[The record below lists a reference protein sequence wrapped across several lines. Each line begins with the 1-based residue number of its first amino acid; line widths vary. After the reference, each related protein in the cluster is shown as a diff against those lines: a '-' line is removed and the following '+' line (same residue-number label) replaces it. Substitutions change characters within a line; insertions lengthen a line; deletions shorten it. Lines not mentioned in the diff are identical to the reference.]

1 MQSPLLFDRPA
12 LLLLWPLL
20 IALFWAIGRRSYAG
34 LHPATGR
41 LALGTRALV
50 AGLLVLALAGAHLV
64 KRSDTLT
71 TIFVVDA
78 SRSIRDGQFQD
89 AKGYINKALEGK
101 RAADGAGVVV
111 FGRSAFL
118 ENGPSTA
125 LTNVDGL
132 RRAVAGDATALKDAL
147 RTAQSAFTPGSGRKI
162 VILSDGNENLG
173 AAEDEITSLR
183 ASGVRVDVAPT
194 ALGNGGANQPEAL
207 VEGVNLPAQARVDA
221 PFPVRVVTVSTVAQ
235 SATLTLLRDKVP
247 IGKQQ
252 VQLKAGKSAFTFSET
267 MKQPGLHK
275 YEALLE
281 PTQDTVAENNRA
293 EGDVTVQGRPRVLY
307 VTDVDVP
314 IYGALRQAM
323 AAQGID
329 LQIQTPGNIPGDVQA
344 LASYDSVV
352 LSNVPAVELGPQQQQ
367 ALASASKEFGV
378 GLGMVG
384 GENSFAA
391 GGYQGTPIEDALPVS
406 MDVKDKKRFPSI
418 AVALVIEDLEEP
430 TNVNMSIEAA
440 KSIVDLLQPIDQ
452 IGVLDC
458 NNVWRIPM
466 QHVTNRAALKSAMQ
480 GLTDMNDP
488 PDYDPY
494 LLTAGQELQKI
505 PAQIKHIIFLGD
517 GDAENPSMAN
527 LQTVR
532 SMGISISTVATGA
545 DAEGIKQL
553 AQMASLG
560 GGKAYVAEKAEDLPR
575 LLQRDQQS
583 FSKLRIIEKPFLPQF
598 NGDDPVLTGIPF
610 NAEPPLL
617 GYNVASAKP
626 GATVPMTAPDHRDPV
641 FAYWRYG
648 LGRTFAF
655 TSDDRAHWAVQWLPW
670 EGYSQFWA
678 QTLRWSLRS
687 SARADFQV
695 TAESDAGQGHL
706 VVEAF
711 TPTGGFVNGAPLTA
725 RVVAP
730 DLTAKSVP
738 LSQTAP
744 GRYEGRF
751 DTDQT
756 GAYLVNVHQ
765 GDGPAAQSQMAGL
778 VVPYSP
784 EYRTL
789 GPNLPLLTR
798 LTEAT
803 GGKIQPDPARIF
815 RDAPSWVVGV
825 TDLAPTL
832 LLLTAL
838 LFLADIAVRR
848 LAIRPEKVREGA
860 VRGIEA
866 AQTRMATVRQER
878 DAVLARQAT
887 ASQPRMDRL
896 LERKTASRAT
906 TDQDMP
912 TTTGTSSTT
921 ERLLNRRASR
931 AADAGDDDF
940 PTVASLPRK
949 SAPAAPNSGATAPDG
964 ATAPGGGAKQE
975 EGGYTNRLLDAKKRA
990 KQEENE

>member
-1 MQSPLLFDRPA
+1 MQVPVS
-12 LLLLWPLL
+12 
-20 IALFWAIGRRSYAG
+20 
-34 LHPATGR
+34 
-41 LALGTRALV
+41 
-50 AGLLVLALAGAHLV
+50 
-64 KRSDTLT
+64 
-71 TIFVVDA
+71 
-78 SRSIRDGQFQD
+78 
-89 AKGYINKALEGK
+89 
-101 RAADGAGVVV
+101 
-111 FGRSAFL
+111 SAV
-118 ENGPSTA
+118 S
-125 LTNVDGL
+125 NVDGL
-132 RRAVAGDATALKDAL
+132 RREIHQDATDLRDAL
-147 RTAQSAFTPGSGRKI
+147 RMAQADFGTGTGKKV

-173 AAEDEITSLR
+173 AAEDEIAALR
-183 ASGVRVDVAPT
+183 AQGVRVDVAPT
-194 ALGNGGANQPEAL
+194 AMGDGGDAAEPEAL
-207 VEGVNLPAQARVDA
+207 VEGVTLPAQARVDA
-221 PFPVRVVTVSTVAQ
+221 PVSIRVVTVSTVAQ

-247 IGKQQ
+247 LARQQ
-252 VQLKAGKSAFTFSET
+252 VQLKAGKSAFTFSDT
-267 MKQPGLHK
+267 AKQPGLHK

-281 PTQDTVAENNRA
+281 PAQDAVAENNHA

-329 LQIQTPGNIPGDVQA
+329 LQIQTPGAIPADVQA
-344 LASYDSVV
+344 LSSYDSIV
-352 LSNVPAVELGPQQQQ
+352 LSNVPSAELSPPQQQ
-367 ALASASKEFGV
+367 AMASACKEFGV

-384 GENSFAA
+384 GENSYAA

-440 KSIVDLLQPIDQ
+440 KSIVDLLQPLDQ

-458 NNVWRIPM
+458 NDIWRIPM
-466 QHVTNRAALKSAMQ
+466 QHVTNREALKSAMQ

-488 PDYDPY
+488 PDYDQY
-494 LLTAGQELQKI
+494 LLTAGQVLHGTA
-505 PAQIKHIIFLGD
+505 AQIKHIIFLGD
-517 GDAENPSMAN
+517 GDADNPSQSNIQSIRA
-527 LQTVR
+527 
-532 SMGISISTVATGA
+532 MGISISTVATGA
-545 DAEGIKQL
+545 DAEGIKEL
-553 AQMASLG
+553 ATLASQG
-560 GGKAYVAEKAEDLPR
+560 GGKAYVCEKPEDLPR
-575 LLQRDQQS
+575 LLQRDQQT
-583 FSKLRIIEKPFLPQF
+583 FSKLRIIEKPFLPQT
-598 NGDDPVLTGIPF
+598 NGGDPILAGIPF
-610 NAEPPLL
+610 QAEPPLL

-626 GATVPMTAPDHRDPV
+626 GATVAMSAPDHRDPV

-648 LGRTFAF
+648 LGRAFAF

-687 SARADFQV
+687 SAKADFQV
-695 TAESDAGQGHL
+695 TAETDAGAGHL

-711 TPTGGFVNGAPLTA
+711 TPTGGFVNGAPLQA

-730 DLTAKSVP
+730 DLSATSVP
-738 LSQTAP
+738 LTQTAP

-765 GDGPAAQSQMAGL
+765 GDGVAAQSQTAGL

-803 GGKIQPDPARIF
+803 GGKIQPDPSRIF

-825 TDLAPTL
+825 SDLAPIL

-838 LFLADIAVRR
+838 LFVADIAVRR
-848 LAIRPEKVREGA
+848 LSLRPEKFREGA
-860 VRGIEA
+860 ARGIEA
-866 AQTRMATVRQER
+866 AQVRVATARQE
-878 DAVLARQAT
+878 RQAT
-887 ASQPRMDRL
+887 AARQAAASQPRLDRL
-896 LERKTASRAT
+896 LERKTAARAA
-906 TDQDMP
+906 TDGVDTP
-912 TTTGTSSTT
+912 APRDPATSSST
-921 ERLLNRRASR
+921 ERLLNRRATR
-931 AADAGDDDF
+931 AAGTGDDDF

-949 SAPAAPNSGATAPDG
+949 SALPASNSGG
-964 ATAPGGGAKQE
+964 AAKDE
-975 EGGYTNRLLDAKKRA
+975 GYTNRLLDAKRRA
-990 KQEENE
+990 QQDDDV

>member
-1 MQSPLLFDRPA
+1 MQSPVLFDRPI

-20 IALFWAIGRRSYAG
+20 VALFWTIGRRSYAG
-34 LHPATGR
+34 LHPATAR
-41 LALGTRALV
+41 LALITRAVV

-71 TIFVVDA
+71 TLFLVDT
-78 SRSIRDGQFQD
+78 SKSIRQGQFQD
-89 AKGYINKALEGK
+89 AQGYINKALGGK
-101 RAADGAGVVV
+101 RAADQAGVIV
-111 FGRSAFL
+111 FGRTAFV
-118 ENGPSTA
+118 EDAPSSS
-125 LTNVDGL
+125 LSNVDGL
-132 RRAVAGDATALKDAL
+132 RRSVAGDATDLRDAL
-147 RTAQSAFTPGSGRKI
+147 RTAQTVFGTGTGKKI
-162 VILSDGNENLG
+162 VILSDGNENIG
-173 AAEDEITSLR
+173 AAEDEIAALR
-183 ASGVRVDVAPT
+183 AQGVRVDIAPT
-194 ALGNGGANQPEAL
+194 ALGSGGGNGPEAL
-207 VEGVNLPAQARVDA
+207 VEGVTLPAQARVDA
-221 PFPVRVVTVSTVAQ
+221 PIPVRVVTVSTVAQ
-235 SATLTLLRDKVP
+235 PATLTLLRDKVP
-247 IGKQQ
+247 IAKQQ

-267 MKQPGLHK
+267 LKQPGLHK

-281 PTQDTVAENNRA
+281 PAQDTVAENNHA

-314 IYGALRQAM
+314 VYGALKQAM

-329 LQIQTPGNIPGDVQA
+329 LQVQTPGGIPADVQA
-344 LASYDSVV
+344 LSSYDAVV
-352 LSNVPAVELGPQQQQ
+352 LSNVPAAEFSPPQQQ
-367 ALASASKEFGV
+367 AMAAACKEFGV

-384 GENSFAA
+384 GENSYAA
-391 GGYQGTPIEDALPVS
+391 GGYQGTPLEDALPVN
-406 MDVKDKKRFPSI
+406 MDVKDKKRFPSV

-440 KSIVDLLQPIDQ
+440 KSVVDLLQPIDQ
-452 IGVLDC
+452 VGVLDC

-488 PDYDPY
+488 PDYDQY
-494 LLTAGQELQKI
+494 LLTAGQTLQHT
-505 PAQIKHIIFLGD
+505 PAQIKHIMFLGD
-517 GDAENPSMAN
+517 GDAAAPSISN
-527 LQTVR
+527 IQTVR
-532 SMGISISTVATGA
+532 AMGITISTVATGA
-545 DAEGIKQL
+545 DAEGIKELAQL
-553 AQMASLG
+553 ASVG
-560 GGKAYVAEKAEDLPR
+560 GGKAYVAEKPEDLPR

-583 FSKLRIIEKPFLPQF
+583 FSKLRIIEKPFLPQY
-598 NGDDPVLTGIPF
+598 NGGDPILMGIPF

-617 GYNVASAKP
+617 GYNVSSAKP
-626 GATVPMTAPDHRDPV
+626 GATVAMSAPDHRDPV

-648 LGRTFAF
+648 LGRSFAF

-670 EGYSQFWA
+670 EGYSRFWA

-730 DLTAKSVP
+730 DLSAKSVS
-738 LSQTAP
+738 LAQTAP

-765 GDGPAAQSQMAGL
+765 GEGGNVQSQTAGL

-803 GGKIQPDPARIF
+803 GGKIQQDPSRIF

-825 TDLAPTL
+825 TDLAPAL

-838 LFLADIAVRR
+838 LFVGDIAVRR

-860 VRGIEA
+860 ARGVAA
-866 AQTRMATVRQER
+866 AQTRVATAQQSRRE
-878 DAVLARQAT
+878 ALARQA
-887 ASQPRMDRL
+887 AVSLPRMDRL
-896 LERKTASRAT
+896 LERKTAARAATEDDAPRPPIPGGKEGT
-906 TDQDMP
+906 TA
-912 TTTGTSSTT
+912 STA
-921 ERLLNRRASR
+921 ERLLNRRATR
-931 AADAGDDDF
+931 AADATDEDF
-940 PTVASLPRK
+940 PTVASLPRN
-949 SAPAAPNSGATAPDG
+949 APPAPNP
-964 ATAPGGGAKQE
+964 GGAKPG
-975 EGGYTNRLLDAKKRA
+975 EGGYTNRLLDAKRRA
-990 KQEENE
+990 KPPDEE